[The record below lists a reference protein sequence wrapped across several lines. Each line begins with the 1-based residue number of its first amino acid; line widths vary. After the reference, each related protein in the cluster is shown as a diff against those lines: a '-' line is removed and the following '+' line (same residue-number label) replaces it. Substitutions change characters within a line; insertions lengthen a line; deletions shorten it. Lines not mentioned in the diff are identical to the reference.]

1 MPGFPDLLERPRNS
15 VDPAKR
21 SKRRSSG
28 WASISTGPPLNTG
41 SAYTGAAGSFCTITS
56 SNLAAIPVGSK
67 VLYDQAAGI
76 PAGFLDSNV
85 VLDAGNGN
93 WAVGRCTLG
102 VTFSGICRFS
112 DVAGEM
118 TGFHARVDVSPFP
131 NDVVNYAWRGTYS
144 FTEPGR

>member
-41 SAYTGAAGSFCTITS
+41 SAYTGAAGCFCTITS
-56 SNLAAIPVGSK
+56 SNLDPVGSK
-67 VLYDQAAGI
+67 V
-76 PAGFLDSNV
+76 
-85 VLDAGNGN
+85 GNGN
-93 WAVGRCTLG
+93 WAVGCCTLG

-112 DVAGEM
+112 DVAGEL